1 MAEKK
6 SEKSEIGFETALTR
20 LEEIV
25 EKMGSGEMDLDAMVA
40 AFEEGQKLVALCTEK
55 LNEVE
60 KKIEKLTKGSDGD
73 FQAVPFE

>member
-6 SEKSEIGFETALTR
+6 SEKSEIGFETALKR